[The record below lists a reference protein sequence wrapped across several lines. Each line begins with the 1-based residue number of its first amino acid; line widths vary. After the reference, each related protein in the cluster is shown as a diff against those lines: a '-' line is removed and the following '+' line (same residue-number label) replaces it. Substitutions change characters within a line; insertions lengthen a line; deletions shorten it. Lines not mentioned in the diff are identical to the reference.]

1 MLSVTGLTTT
11 IPLPTT
17 GVRNLDWKERY
28 EITTTSCLA
37 TTRTANRGWFY
48 SIAGTYIA
56 PANGLLA
63 HSSCSSPARSK
74 DIDLLVEGFPKLST
88 KVSSDAWSGRYSTIG
103 TVRSV
108 LSYHF
113 PVACKQRIILARKLP
128 SRWQTAD
135 EV

>member
-1 MLSVTGLTTT
+1 MLSVTGLTTST
-11 IPLPTT
+11 FPLLPT
-17 GVRNLDWKERY
+17 GRVRNLDWKERY

-63 HSSCSSPARSK
+63 HSACSSPARSK

-88 KVSSDAWSGRYSTIG
+88 KLSSDAWSGRYSTIVG
-103 TVRSV
+103 TGRDGRYYYQTS
-108 LSYHF
+108 S
-113 PVACKQRIILARKLP
+113 KLA
-128 SRWQTAD
+128 S
-135 EV
+135 